1 MCSFTVQVIPINEAG
16 KLQEAYNIRL
26 DENCVVD
33 LKFLHSPLGGRP
45 LLAVLY
51 EDTRR
56 ARHIKTYEVA
66 LREKVSYRYCG
77 RLPTFVASLR
87 MWSVRLRRL
96 TSVGLLF
103 LTEDERPCRQGWLRH
118 GCRSCMKAHGRSA
131 ISMGAQTSSS
141 PSRHRWV
148 APWSWVRM
156 WSPTSTRA
164 GRQRSPPSS
173 RPLCRWVR

>member
-1 MCSFTVQVIPINEAG
+1 VEQVIPINEAG

-66 LREKVSYRYCG
+66 LREKVTCDQQQA
-77 RLPTFVASLR
+77 PAS
-87 MWSVRLRRL
+87 V
-96 TSVGLLF
+96 
-103 LTEDERPCRQGWLRH
+103 
-118 GCRSCMKAHGRSA
+118 
-131 ISMGAQTSSS
+131 
-141 PSRHRWV
+141 
-148 APWSWVRM
+148 
-156 WSPTSTRA
+156 
-164 GRQRSPPSS
+164 
-173 RPLCRWVR
+173 